1 MVSFISVL
9 IIIASFTYFEIYVY
23 FFYFCKVETEVTDLK
38 LFCFPNV
45 GIWYMNFFLSTALVA
60 VHKFWY
66 IVVLCSQIF
75 YFDKFNLLLIPS
87 SILFTARSTRTHT
100 LIYINIHT
108 HKYISSIS
116 LLNMFMLSFTI
127 MNIWNITITVA

>member
-45 GIWYMNFFLSTALVA
+45 GIWYMNFLLSTALVA

-66 IVVLCSQIF
+66 TVVLCSQIF